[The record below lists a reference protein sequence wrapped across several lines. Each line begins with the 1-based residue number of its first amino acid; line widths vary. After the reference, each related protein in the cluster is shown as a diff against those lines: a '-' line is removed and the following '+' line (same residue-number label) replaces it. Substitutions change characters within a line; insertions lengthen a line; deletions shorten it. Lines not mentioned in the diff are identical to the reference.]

1 MNRIEMIQQLEST
14 EEWDIC
20 IIGGGA
26 TGLGTALD
34 ASTREFK
41 TILFEQHDF
50 AKGTSSRSTKLVH
63 GGVRY
68 LQQGNVKLVMEA
80 LRERGLLLKNAP
92 HLVKNQKIIVPNY
105 KWWEGPFYGVGLKI
119 YDWMAGKLGFG
130 PSEFLSK
137 EETLKLAPALD
148 PKDLRG
154 GIIYHD
160 GQFDDA
166 RLAINIAQTAAENN
180 AVVLNY
186 FPVTGLLKA
195 TGKICGVKVID
206 IFSGKEYEIK
216 SKTVINATGVFTDS
230 ILNFDNDKHKTII
243 SPSQGIHLVVD
254 KEFLPGDTAIMIP
267 HTDDGRVLFA
277 IPWHN
282 KIILGTTDT
291 PVSKATIEPLALDEE
306 IDFILKHIGRYLAK
320 DPDRSDVK
328 SVFAGLR
335 PLVKSSG
342 KKTAALSRDHL
353 ITVSD
358 SGLVTV
364 TGGKWTTYR
373 LMAEDAIDIAIKT
386 GGLTSVECKT
396 KHLPIHGSAIVNF
409 NKEMYYFGSD
419 ELHIRSLVSNNN
431 SLGEKIHSSLPYI
444 KAEIIWSVR
453 QEMCMTVED
462 ALSRRT
468 RALLL
473 DAKAAIGA
481 APIVARLMANE
492 MHKNEIWID
501 QQINDFNEIAK
512 HYLPII
518 N

>member
-1 MNRIEMIQQLEST
+1 MIQQLESVPG
-14 EEWDIC
+14 WDVC

-26 TGLGTALD
+26 TGLGTAVD
-34 ASTREFK
+34 AATRGFK

-92 HLVKNQKIIVPNY
+92 HLVKNQKFVVPNY
-105 KWWEGPFYGVGLKI
+105 KWWEGPFYGIGLKI
-119 YDWMAGKLGFG
+119 YDWMAGKLGLG
-130 PSEFLSK
+130 SSQFLSK
-137 EETLKLAPALD
+137 EEVLQIAPALD
-148 PKDLRG
+148 PEGLRG
-154 GIIYHD
+154 GVIYHD

-166 RLAINIAQTAAENN
+166 RLAINIAQTAADNN
-180 AVVLNY
+180 AAVLNY
-186 FPVTGLLKA
+186 FPVTDLLKA
-195 TGKICGVKVID
+195 NKKICGVQAKD
-206 IFSGKEYEIK
+206 NLSGKEYEIK

-243 SPSQGIHLVVD
+243 TPSQGIHLVVD
-254 KEFLPGDTAIMIP
+254 KEFLPGDMAIMIP

-277 IPWHN
+277 VPWYN

-291 PVSKATIEPLALDEE
+291 PVIKATLEPFAQEEE
-306 IDFILKHIGRYLAK
+306 INFILNHIGRYLTR
-320 DPDRSDVK
+320 DPQRSDVK
-328 SVFAGLR
+328 SIFAGLR
-335 PLVKSSG
+335 PLVKGSS

-353 ITVSD
+353 ITISD
-358 SGLVTV
+358 SGLVTI

-373 LMAEDAIDIAIKT
+373 RMAEDAIDTAIKNA
-386 GGLTSVECKT
+386 GLPLVDCKT
-396 KHLPIHGSAIVNF
+396 KELPIHGAATVDF
-409 NKEMYYFGSD
+409 NSPMYYFGSD
-419 ELHIRSLVSNNN
+419 EIHIRSLISNDNTL
-431 SLGEKIHSSLPYI
+431 SEKIHPSLPYI

-473 DAKAAIGA
+473 DAKAAIESA
-481 APIVARLMANE
+481 SLVAEIMANE
-492 MHKNEIWID
+492 MSKDENWIS
-501 QQINDFNEIAK
+501 QQVKDFNEIAK
-512 HYLPII
+512 HYLPK
-518 N
+518 NNY